1 MGGRGHR
8 RRHWGDMGAWEERRR
23 RGIICNVAT
32 LGTGQPWPGDIW
44 QVRLLATAQAPGSGP
59 RPSAACCCVSLCCV
73 VLCLLLCS
81 VRQQRAGGRWRQNT
95 VAASPVP
102 WPPPDQAWSP
112 HRQHQPP
119 HTSCQL
125 PQLPR
130 PRLVAAT
137 PPAAARWAGGCWV
150 VSVRRLEECG
160 TVHAACLLIRPRS
173 RPPLAAVWL
182 CPVSSARCSLQCVPV
197 YSQTWDHGLVQ
208 GAVQCEQGSR

>member
-1 MGGRGHR
+1 M
-8 RRHWGDMGAWEERRR
+8 
-23 RGIICNVAT
+23 
-32 LGTGQPWPGDIW
+32 
-44 QVRLLATAQAPGSGP
+44 RLLATAQGPGSGP